1 MEQQKKIVETQQKY
15 HVHNMEI
22 AKILVKKNQGKKI
35 SAKCTLEDN
44 QVMQH

>member
-1 MEQQKKIVETQQKY
+1 MEQQKKIVETQQNY
-15 HVHNMEI
+15 HVHSMEI
-22 AKILVKKNQGKKI
+22 AKILVKKSQGKKP